1 MENTRV
7 TSSEDREYG
16 RPSMKSLG
24 LAAKQKFLLISTTSS
39 STEFSTGAE
48 LRRFLIFSIKR
59 EMPVLISLPMFILMR
74 LGQQHYDIVSGEKF
88 YRY

>member
-1 MENTRV
+1 
-7 TSSEDREYG
+7 
-16 RPSMKSLG
+16 MKSLG

-74 LGQQHYDIVSGEKF
+74 LGPAALRHCIRREILPILMKRTIY
-88 YRY
+88 